1 MLTPVEAAALEP
13 LAPPP
18 LRELWEAL
26 TGTLQPIDL
35 GVPLSELVR
44 SLQMPSRTLYAP
56 EGHCVFLQEQ
66 ISLVCGVLA

>member
-18 LRELWEAL
+18 LREPWEAL

-35 GVPLSELVR
+35 GVALNELVR
-44 SLQMPSRTLYAP
+44 PAQ
-56 EGHCVFLQEQ
+56 
-66 ISLVCGVLA
+66 LV

>member
-35 GVPLSELVR
+35 GIPLSELVR
-44 SLQMPSRTLYAP
+44 SAQDL
-56 EGHCVFLQEQ
+56 
-66 ISLVCGVLA
+66 